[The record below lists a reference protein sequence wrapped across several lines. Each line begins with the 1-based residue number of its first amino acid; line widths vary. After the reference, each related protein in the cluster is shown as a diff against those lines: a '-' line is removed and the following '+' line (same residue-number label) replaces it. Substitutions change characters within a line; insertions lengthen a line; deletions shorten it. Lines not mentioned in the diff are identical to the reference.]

1 MLIGLDDRMDGI
13 EDKHQGAPVR
23 GTRRCGYQRGFL
35 LYNKNA
41 LRYRLNIV
49 CGLVLGVNVWHLMGR
64 GTYTHVSVL
73 SSLILFQ
80 FWTIISCFLVPPQGL
95 FYVSDLM

>member
-35 LYNKNA
+35 LSNKNA

-49 CGLVLGVNVWHLMGR
+49 CVDWSWGEDVWHVMGR

-73 SSLILFQ
+73 SSSSLMSIPFQ
-80 FWTIISCFLVPPQGL
+80 
-95 FYVSDLM
+95 Y